1 MAMVRTFFAV
11 ALVLGLWFASP
22 ETRETVY
29 KPFAI
34 AQNATY
40 DVYASCSEQPNPTF
54 ATCYRI
60 AIDRLSQA
68 TSHIDFD
75 PQAFKQKLFEKASQ
89 AFAATRSLTSS
100 SFVDAKAYAL
110 ALQARAINS
119 TIFDGAK
126 TSISAGLVNAKTY
139 ALATYAQV
147 MNSAIIADVSAYAR
161 EGYSRVLKSSAFI
174 AVRTFVLDMS
184 AEILSRAKAL
194 SSMQQIPVVCS
205 FFTMVVAVLAASCR
219 RRCRKVDRSANVTHP
234 LEVGTATGA
243 AELPPA
249 IHRRRSRSRCDSP
262 GASVQNQENEAPH
275 ANCGMGPEALLSQV
289 NTGTSDELRALPGLG
304 AASVKKIMD
313 YRSKHGEINDIDELV
328 VKIGLSR
335 PVVTKFVRVHGL

>member
-68 TSHIDFD
+68 TSRIDFD
-75 PQAFKQKLFEKASQ
+75 PQAFKQWLFEKASQ

-119 TIFDGAK
+119 TIFDDAK
-126 TSISAGLVNAKTY
+126 TSISARLVNAKTY

-147 MNSAIIADVSAYAR
+147 INSAIIVDASAYAR
-161 EGYSRVLKSSAFI
+161 ERYSQVLNSSAFI
-174 AVRTFVLDMS
+174 AASTFVLDMS
-184 AEILSRAKAL
+184 AEISSRAKAL
-194 SSMQQIPVVCS
+194 SSMQQILVVCS
-205 FFTMVVAVLAASCR
+205 FFTMVVAVLVASCR
-219 RRCRKVDRSANVTHP
+219 RRCRKVDGSANVTHTP
-234 LEVGTATGA
+234 EVGTATGA

-275 ANCGMGPEALLSQV
+275 ANCAMGPEALLSQV
-289 NTGTSDELRALPGLG
+289 NTATSDELRALPGLG

>member
-1 MAMVRTFFAV
+1 MTMVRTFFAV

-40 DVYASCSEQPNPTF
+40 DVYASCSEQPNPNF

-68 TSHIDFD
+68 TSRIDFD
-75 PQAFKQKLFEKASQ
+75 PQAFKQWLFEKASQ

-119 TIFDGAK
+119 TIFDDAK
-126 TSISAGLVNAKTY
+126 TSISARLVNAKTY

-147 MNSAIIADVSAYAR
+147 INSAIIVDASAYAR
-161 EGYSRVLKSSAFI
+161 ERYSQVVNSSAFI
-174 AVRTFVLDMS
+174 AASTFVLDM
-184 AEILSRAKAL
+184 
-194 SSMQQIPVVCS
+194 QQILVVCS
-205 FFTMVVAVLAASCR
+205 FFTMVVAVLVASCR
-219 RRCRKVDRSANVTHP
+219 RRCRKVDGSANVTHTP
-234 LEVGTATGA
+234 EVGTATGA

-275 ANCGMGPEALLSQV
+275 ANCAMGPEALLSQV
-289 NTGTSDELRALPGLG
+289 NTATSDELRALPGLG

>member
-68 TSHIDFD
+68 TSRIDFD
-75 PQAFKQKLFEKASQ
+75 PQAFKQWLFEKASQ

-119 TIFDGAK
+119 TIFDDAK
-126 TSISAGLVNAKTY
+126 TSISARLVNAKTY

-147 MNSAIIADVSAYAR
+147 INSAIIVDASAYAR
-161 EGYSRVLKSSAFI
+161 ERYSQVVNSSAFI
-174 AVRTFVLDMS
+174 AASTFVLDM
-184 AEILSRAKAL
+184 
-194 SSMQQIPVVCS
+194 QQILVVCS
-205 FFTMVVAVLAASCR
+205 FFTMVVAVLVASCR
-219 RRCRKVDRSANVTHP
+219 RRCRKVDGSANVTHTP
-234 LEVGTATGA
+234 EVGTATGA

-275 ANCGMGPEALLSQV
+275 ANCAMGPEALLSQV
-289 NTGTSDELRALPGLG
+289 NTATSDELRALPGLG